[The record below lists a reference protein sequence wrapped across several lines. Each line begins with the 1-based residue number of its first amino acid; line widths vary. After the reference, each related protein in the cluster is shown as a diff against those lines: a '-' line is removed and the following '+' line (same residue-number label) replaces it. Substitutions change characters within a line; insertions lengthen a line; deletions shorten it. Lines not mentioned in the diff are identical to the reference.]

1 MRRKKQ
7 KKEKKK
13 NKNKDKKKSKKKKK
27 RKGVAAKPRRQ
38 GEGEEEGRKEKKRKK
53 KKERMRGAAPHPGS
67 LAGCTRARNYVSRLV
82 CGLGR
87 RQQDGG
93 SEWRGERDREE
104 VGGRGWRC
112 VRRRPAKPEEMELAG
127 EGLWVWYKKNGGGKK
142 LAGWHRKE
150 RCWRSG
156 GVGLCEEVS
165 REDVGRSSRNGEA
178 ACWMLK
184 NVHLAFLH
192 LKNRSCKKSIWR
204 LMGCLR
210 RLVQE
215 WKRESVG
222 RLAPGGE
229 ILPAGRLRFA
239 L

>member
-1 MRRKKQ
+1 
-7 KKEKKK
+7 
-13 NKNKDKKKSKKKKK
+13 
-27 RKGVAAKPRRQ
+27 
-38 GEGEEEGRKEKKRKK
+38 
-53 KKERMRGAAPHPGS
+53 MRGAAPHPGS

-165 REDVGRSSRNGEA
+165 REDVGLPAEKCAPRIFAPEKSA
-178 ACWMLK
+178 
-184 NVHLAFLH
+184 LAFSVCRLNFV
-192 LKNRSCKKSIWR
+192 LLFSAAGAALPKNTK
-204 LMGCLR
+204 
-210 RLVQE
+210 Q
-215 WKRESVG
+215 
-222 RLAPGGE
+222 
-229 ILPAGRLRFA
+229 
-239 L
+239 